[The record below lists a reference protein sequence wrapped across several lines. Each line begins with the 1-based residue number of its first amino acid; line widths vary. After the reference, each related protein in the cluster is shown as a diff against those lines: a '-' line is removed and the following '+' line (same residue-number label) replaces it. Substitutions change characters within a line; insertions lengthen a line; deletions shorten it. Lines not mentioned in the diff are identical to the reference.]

1 MIKKQDIKVGLEF
14 VLPFREFYDDA
25 EKEEY
30 YNRLIDGNKE
40 WHSHKYYTDTCLA
53 GKKDTVLT
61 VHRPILRVLGITE
74 NVNIT
79 GKFDVVTVE
88 NVNKCN
94 VDAFCRQIDSSFIE
108 EYGQAVMSK
117 KKINGVLYS
126 CIEDFFCDNYPS
138 FKCSQIDNVFC
149 QEISKSNWDQNTIIV
164 GGSRSGNKRNLMNSW
179 YQRNLMN
186 SWYHCKIR
194 NPEYENNVEQSNE
207 SANEKTEQVSHPS
220 HYAWLKDLCGVE
232 PLDICRHLDIN
243 TGNAIKYLLR
253 KDKVDGNKTKTE
265 KRIEDLRKAV
275 FYIQDEIKLL
285 EHGTD

>member
-1 MIKKQDIKVGLEF
+1 MIKKEDIKVGLEF
-14 VLPFREFYDDA
+14 VLPFRDFYDDEDKA
-25 EKEEY
+25 EF
-30 YNRLIDGNKE
+30 YNRLINDNEG
-40 WHSHKYYTDTCLA
+40 WLSRKYYTDTCLA
-53 GKKDTVLT
+53 GEKDTVVT
-61 VHRPILRVLGITE
+61 VHRPILRVLSITE
-74 NVNIT
+74 NANIT
-79 GKFDVVTVE
+79 GKFDVVTVK

-108 EYGQAVMSK
+108 EYGQSVMSK
-117 KKINGVLYS
+117 KKINGVSYS

-138 FKCSQIDNVFC
+138 FKCSQIDYAFSQAVPRC
-149 QEISKSNWDQNTIIV
+149 NWAQNAIIV
-164 GGSRSGNKRNLMNSW
+164 GGSRSGNKM
-179 YQRNLMN
+179 NLMN
-186 SWYHCKIR
+186 SWYHGKLNI
-194 NPEYENNVEQSNE
+194 PQYENNVEQPNE
-207 SANEKTEQVSHPS
+207 SASKKTEQVSHPS

-232 PLDICRHLDIN
+232 PLDICRHIDFN